1 MKKLNFKSAKVGD
14 RLPNLIINSVSRKSL
29 TIYSKASG
37 DHNPIHNDLDFA
49 KQTGLNN
56 VIAHGM
62 LIMGYLGRVLT
73 DNINQHNILEYGV
86 RFLSVTNIGDVLS
99 CSGIVADIIKSDSQR
114 KIRINLKVENQHNE
128 KKITGYSI
136 INIS

>member
-29 TIYSKASG
+29 AIYSKASG
-37 DHNPIHNDLDFA
+37 DHNPIHINLDFA
-49 KQTGLNN
+49 KQTGLND

-86 RFLSVTNIGDVLS
+86 RFLSVANIGDVLS
-99 CSGIVADIIKSDSQR
+99 CSGSVADIIKSDSQR

>member
-1 MKKLNFKSAKVGD
+1 MKKLNFKIAKVGD

-29 TIYSKASG
+29 AIYSKASG
-37 DHNPIHNDLDFA
+37 DHNPIHINLDFA
-49 KQTGLNN
+49 KQTGFNE

-86 RFLSVTNIGDVLS
+86 KFLSVTNLGDILS
-99 CSGIVADIIKSDSQR
+99 CSGSVADIIKSDSQR
-114 KIRINLKVENQHNE
+114 KIRINLRVENQHNE